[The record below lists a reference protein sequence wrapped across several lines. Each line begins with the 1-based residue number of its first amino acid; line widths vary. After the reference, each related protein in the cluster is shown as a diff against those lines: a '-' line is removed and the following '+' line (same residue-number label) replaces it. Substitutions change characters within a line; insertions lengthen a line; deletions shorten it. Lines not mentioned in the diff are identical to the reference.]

1 MHCLHFRW
9 RNINNKTIMSRFWP
23 NSKPNIFV
31 TGKFLIYIF
40 IVNESRI
47 ALGPV
52 NGAHFPCLVPSLETE
67 TWIESVDII
76 THFDSSRS
84 YNISVLIFQKT
95 CCLNLDKDQKMSQ
108 EIQSSMFRS
117 VVTVLRVSRIMSQL
131 WTIHLRISK
140 GNIWEAFVEIFFT
153 A

>member
-1 MHCLHFRW
+1 
-9 RNINNKTIMSRFWP
+9 MSRFWP
-23 NSKPNIFV
+23 ISKPNIFV

-47 ALGPV
+47 AVGPV

-76 THFDSSRS
+76 ALIVIIVPLRLIS
-84 YNISVLIFQKT
+84 YNISVLIFEKFF
-95 CCLNLDKDQKMSQ
+95 CLNLDKDKKTSQ

-117 VVTVLRVSRIMSQL
+117 VVTVLCVSRIMSQL
-131 WTIHLRISK
+131 
-140 GNIWEAFVEIFFT
+140 
-153 A
+153 